1 MLRIR
6 EGRDAMANFVLVHGA
21 WHGGWCYKRVAGLL
35 RRAGHEVY
43 TPTLTGLGERAH
55 LIRPTVSLE
64 THVDDVVGVLRC
76 EELSDVVLCG
86 HSYGGMVIS
95 GVAEQAADRLRA
107 LVYLDAFVPENG
119 QSLFDLLPSGRAG
132 SMRADARENG
142 EGYMVTPPP
151 AAYFNVN
158 AADAAWVDAMCVK
171 HPVACFEQRLVLAGG
186 RDRVA
191 RRVYILASGWESAS
205 FPPFAKRF
213 ERDPAWQVRR
223 IDCGHD
229 VMLDRPDELAAA
241 LAAAAA

>member
-1 MLRIR
+1 
-6 EGRDAMANFVLVHGA
+6 MATFVLVHGA
-21 WHGGWCYKRVAGLL
+21 WMGGEIWKPIARPL
-35 RRAGHEVY
+35 RAAGHEVY
-43 TPTLTGLGERAH
+43 APTLTGVGARSHLLRAGID
-55 LIRPTVSLE
+55 LD
-64 THVDDVVGVLRC
+64 THIADVVNLIKFH
-76 EELSDVVLCG
+76 ELGDIVLCG
-86 HSYGGMVIS
+86 HSYGGMVVT
-95 GVAEQAADRLRA
+95 GVADAVPEKIAS

-229 VMLDRPDELAAA
+229 VMLDRPEELAAA